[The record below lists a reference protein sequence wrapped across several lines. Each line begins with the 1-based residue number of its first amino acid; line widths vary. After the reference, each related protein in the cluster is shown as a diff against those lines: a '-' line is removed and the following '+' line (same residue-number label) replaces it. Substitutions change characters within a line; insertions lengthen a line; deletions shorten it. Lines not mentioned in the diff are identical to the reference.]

1 MQGRRGGRKLIRK
14 RERNIEEEGNKIKK
28 GGGVQEE
35 NNQEGV

>member
-28 GGGVQEE
+28 GGWVQEE
-35 NNQEGV
+35 NKQEGV

>member
-14 RERNIEEEGNKIKK
+14 RERNIEEEGNTIKK

-35 NNQEGV
+35 NKQEGV